1 MKALKLPTLLSSLS
15 VAILTITS
23 TAAYAD
29 EDDGDNDGPSAA
41 LIVSLEA
48 RTKLSPPVAPAVLPG
63 PTGAAEVEAR
73 NVDGVTS
80 AEVEVSTR
88 GLAADTYTVA
98 VTKKSDGSAITLG
111 TFTVAPIVPAVTTG
125 KDRDARDGKGKG
137 KGKGKIKIKFS
148 TKSGTLPAGFDAFD
162 VATLTVSGSK
172 GEVALGGDLTQS
184 TDLVKRARLVADAS
198 VPTASGYVSLFSATR
213 AGVVTA
219 PRFSLLASGFTPAD
233 VLQLAIDGAD
243 VQAVTPDKNGRIN
256 VRSLPATV
264 NIPGIKKVA
273 IHNAANVNLLSVS
286 F

>member
-29 EDDGDNDGPSAA
+29 EDDSDNDGPSAA

-125 KDRDARDGKGKG
+125 KDRDAREG